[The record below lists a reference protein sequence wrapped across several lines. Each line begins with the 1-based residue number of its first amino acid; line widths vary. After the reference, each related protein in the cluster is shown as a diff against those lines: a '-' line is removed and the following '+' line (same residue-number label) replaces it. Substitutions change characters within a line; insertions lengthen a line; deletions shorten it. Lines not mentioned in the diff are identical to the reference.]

1 MKKMQWR
8 GMGIIV
14 ALLALGL
21 SVISDARAE
30 QQTIQVSVGEAVSI
44 PSENVSKIAL
54 ADPIIADVVN
64 LSDKE
69 LSVIG
74 KKAGVTTLTIV
85 KSDGSATQM
94 YRIEVGNDAAAA
106 TIRQMIGNTNI
117 TVHAIGDAL
126 VLDGKVN
133 NELEAA
139 RAAQIAGAYKAQV
152 VNLLEVSR
160 PRQIRIRIRIAEV
173 NTEAIKNIGFQWFGP
188 QGQVQYAMQYV
199 GGGSIVS
206 GFIPT
211 ASEFGATGGT
221 LGNPN
226 TVSITMLLDMLI
238 TKSYAR
244 LLSEPTLVTF
254 SGKEASFLVG
264 EEIPIVQQLPQSFT
278 VEFKEVGVRMKVKP
292 TADSENRINTTIH
305 AEVSQVIGTGANS
318 IPIIGAKT
326 ADTTLQ
332 ANDGQTIVIGGL
344 LENNVSRDIL
354 RKLPWLAE
362 IPVLGMFFRDK
373 QFDQSK
379 REVLFFMT
387 PEVVKDVDEDF
398 AHAAKTPGLQHWI
411 TTWNKGKMIE
421 PPDKKDDW
429 GMHNPDHLGFPVHD
443 NDSVKPAKRARPTTA
458 TTPAAKPAVAA
469 KPSQPAA
476 ATPAPAPSV
485 VTPAVTAQPADATPA
500 QEPSTNYS
508 PARPAE

>member
-8 GMGIIV
+8 GWGIIV
-14 ALLALGL
+14 GLLAFGL
-21 SVISDARAE
+21 SAISEARAD
-30 QQTIQVSVGEAVSI
+30 QQTIQVSVGEAVSV

-54 ADPIIADVVN
+54 ADPSIADVVN

-74 KKAGVTTLTIV
+74 KKAGITTLTIV

-94 YRIEVGNDAAAA
+94 YRVEVGNDAVAA
-106 TIRQMIGNTNI
+106 TIREMIGNTNV

-126 VLDGKVN
+126 VLDGRVN
-133 NELEAA
+133 DEIEAQ
-139 RAAQIAGAYKAQV
+139 RAAAIAGAYKAQV
-152 VNLLEVSR
+152 VNLLEVSK

-188 QGQVQYAMQYV
+188 QGQVQYAMQYI
-199 GGGSIVS
+199 GGGSIVN

-211 ASEFGATGGT
+211 ASEFGTTGST
-221 LGNPN
+221 IQPN
-226 TVSITMLLDMLI
+226 TVTLTMLLDMLI

-244 LLSEPTLVTF
+244 LLSEPNLVTF

-278 VEFKEVGVRMKVKP
+278 VEFKEVGVRMKIKP

-305 AEVSQVIGTGANS
+305 AEVSQVIGSGANS

-344 LENNVSRDIL
+344 LENNVDRDIL

-362 IPVLGMFFRDK
+362 IPVLGALFRDK
-373 QFDQSK
+373 QFDQTK

-387 PEVVKDVDEDF
+387 PEVIKDVDADT
-398 AHAAKTPGLQHWI
+398 ANAAKTPGMEHWI
-411 TTWNKGKMIE
+411 TTWNKGRMIE

-429 GMHNPDHLGFPVHD
+429 GLHNPDHMGFPHD
-443 NDSVKPAKRARPTTA
+443 EDSTKPAKQKAKPAAAAPVPA
-458 TTPAAKPAVAA
+458 TKSAPASAAKPV
-469 KPSQPAA
+469 QPAA
-476 ATPAPAPSV
+476 SSPSV
-485 VTPAVTAQPADATPA
+485 VTPPVAAQPAGSPA

-508 PARPAE
+508 PSRPAE